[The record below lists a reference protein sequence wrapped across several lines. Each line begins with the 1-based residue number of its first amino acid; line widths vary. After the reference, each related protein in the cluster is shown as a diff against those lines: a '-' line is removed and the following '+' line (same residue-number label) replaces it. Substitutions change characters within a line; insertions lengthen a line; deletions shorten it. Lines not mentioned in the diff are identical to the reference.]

1 MREQPQIKVQT
12 RVRVSLFVREMHGP
26 WIWPAEV
33 AAAHVKAEVRH
44 LATRIDGQAAS
55 CFGGLQATES
65 SFVATGIVCCGVVE
79 GGGFASREQRSGWRR
94 HPWRIGRF
102 RTGGFVPGFASFSGS
117 GFFVTETAIFLTL
130 RVCGLRAGLTS
141 NPGRAEPVI
150 KVASLLLTTLPRIV
164 TMLRSLIALSAL
176 ACASAFRAAG
186 ACRP

>member
-1 MREQPQIKVQT
+1 MAGPCAKAAASQTREGKTGLREQPQIKVQT

-150 KVASLLLTTLPRIV
+150 SESVLHV
-164 TMLRSLIALSAL
+164 
-176 ACASAFRAAG
+176 
-186 ACRP
+186 

>member
-1 MREQPQIKVQT
+1 MAGRVRRPQPRRRDSREGKTGLREQPQIKVQT

-94 HPWRIGRF
+94 HPGELADFAPEVSVRVSPLF
-102 RTGGFVPGFASFSGS
+102 PGMAF
-117 GFFVTETAIFLTL
+117 
-130 RVCGLRAGLTS
+130 
-141 NPGRAEPVI
+141 
-150 KVASLLLTTLPRIV
+150 SLLKP
-164 TMLRSLIALSAL
+164 LS
-176 ACASAFRAAG
+176 F
-186 ACRP
+186 

>member
-94 HPWRIGRF
+94 HPGELADFAPEVSVRVSPLF
-102 RTGGFVPGFASFSGS
+102 PGV

-141 NPGRAEPVI
+141 NPRRAEPVI
-150 KVASLLLTTLPRIV
+150 NRGQCTPRYFRRFCSPFCAGRNLLCVAPGMCFQT
-164 TMLRSLIALSAL
+164 
-176 ACASAFRAAG
+176 
-186 ACRP
+186 

>member
-1 MREQPQIKVQT
+1 
-12 RVRVSLFVREMHGP
+12 MHGP

-94 HPWRIGRF
+94 HPWRAGELADFAPEVSSRVSPLF
-102 RTGGFVPGFASFSGS
+102 PG
-117 GFFVTETAIFLTL
+117 
-130 RVCGLRAGLTS
+130 
-141 NPGRAEPVI
+141 
-150 KVASLLLTTLPRIV
+150 VAFSLLKP
-164 TMLRSLIALSAL
+164 LS
-176 ACASAFRAAG
+176 F
-186 ACRP
+186 